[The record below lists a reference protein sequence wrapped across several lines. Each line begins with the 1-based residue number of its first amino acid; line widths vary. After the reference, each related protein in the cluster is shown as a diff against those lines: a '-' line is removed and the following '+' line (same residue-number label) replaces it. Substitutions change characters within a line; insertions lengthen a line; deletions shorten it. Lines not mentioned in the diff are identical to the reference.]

1 MDEELKRLKAE
12 NERLTALVAQ
22 FTEATRGLL
31 RIPDAD
37 DLELRPRY
45 EGHVIASF
53 PDYAR
58 HDHVIDDTPELYAHL
73 KEVEAKNGKAI
84 CGCRC
89 CH

>member
-1 MDEELKRLKAE
+1 MEEELERLKAE

-31 RIPDAD
+31 RTPSDD
-37 DLELRPRY
+37 DLDLYPRY

-58 HDHVIDDTPELYAHL
+58 HDHVIDDAPELYAHL
-73 KEVEAKNGKAI
+73 KEAEAKNGKAT
-84 CGCRC
+84 CGCGC
-89 CH
+89 YH